1 VIADYK
7 MKYILQRMTMFYLI
21 TMPFILTIV
30 NSEVDCGRN
39 CVCSHS
45 AMKCTGTYI
54 TTPPDNITDV
64 EIINTDFEELKT
76 EFTRDPAA
84 WSRIIS
90 LSLHSKNSTSLPNG
104 TFKGLDSLAFLKV
117 QGEDLEYTDLDTFS
131 GLDNLTTLELT
142 YNGYLKTN
150 TVIKSLSHKPTV
162 LPNLEILNISFNG
175 RKHFVDGIT
184 HGFSGKA
191 IAEGRQIRTLDI
203 SGISFDTINT
213 TDAYTLCEN
222 GLQHFYAR
230 GISITTLEHNSE
242 PKTCKYLQTLDM
254 SETKAHNGMDLYFP
268 HLFKMPCKVFLLLKS
283 VKTLL
288 LEGIVPKDINITE
301 PTHLNFSECPFQF
314 EHVSLSGNK
323 LRHLNFS
330 YSFHNVTIE
339 SLKILDLSYNGLKY
353 VSPRVLLHST
363 WLTCLNMSDNNL
375 NEMQRDYIEDFTKL
389 LNAQIK
395 LKEVVLSGN
404 SLDDL
409 PFTFFWNNAELII
422 IDLSNNRLESIGFD
436 VSRMK
441 HIEVLNVSNNR
452 IMILDDSTVIFLRS
466 LHIVDVDISNN
477 PLTCEC
483 NTLDTDFFN
492 WLSTQRQNQLMKNV
506 YCINDKTKYQP
517 FTSNHARDLRH
528 TCDIQRLTPIFA
540 SVPSVIILLIS
551 AATALSVIRRRR
563 RLKQLALDQ
572 IIIKIRKNELPYEFL
587 TFLCFASDDKD
598 LVDTNVYQNMNT
610 AFSEII
616 GVDKDF
622 VCKGDIS
629 YRPGFHIMD
638 ETARCIDKC
647 AVVVA
652 AVSNKSCQR
661 HWCEKEIMHGYNIG
675 KPIVLILLE
684 KIDKTL
690 MSPTVARSFNTFV
703 HAALITDNNEVR
715 LEPCWANLCKSIIE
729 LAGKENDV
737 RERDVEN
744 DMEDIHE
751 FHLQNL

>member
-1 VIADYK
+1 
-7 MKYILQRMTMFYLI
+7 M
-21 TMPFILTIV
+21 LTLV

-45 AMKCTGTYI
+45 AMKCTGTHI
-54 TTPPDNITDV
+54 TTPPNKITDV
-64 EIINTDFEELKT
+64 QIINTDFEELKT

-90 LSLHSKNSTSLPNG
+90 LSLHSKKSTSLPNG

-142 YNGYLKTN
+142 YNGYLYTN
-150 TVIKSLSHKPTV
+150 TVITSLSHKPIV

-175 RKHFVDGIT
+175 RKHFISGIT
-184 HGFSGKA
+184 HGFLGKA
-191 IAEGRQIRTLDI
+191 IAEGRHIRTLDI
-203 SGISFDTINT
+203 SGISFDRFNIS
-213 TDAYTLCEN
+213 DCYPLCEN
-222 GLQHFYAR
+222 GLQHVYAR
-230 GISITTLEHNSE
+230 GTSISNLDFNHE
-242 PKTCKYLQTLDM
+242 PNETCKYLQTFDI
-254 SETKAHNGMDLYFP
+254 SEIKVGNGMYDYFLL
-268 HLFKMPCKVFLLLKS
+268 LFTIPCKFFLLLKS
-283 VKTLL
+283 VKTLML
-288 LEGIVPKDINITE
+288 DRIIPYDINITS
-301 PTHLNFSECPFQF
+301 THLKFSECPFQF

-330 YSFHNVTIE
+330 YSFHNVTMA
-339 SLKILDLSYNGLKY
+339 SLKFLDLSYNGLEY

-363 WLTCLNMSDNNL
+363 GLTCFNISDNNL
-375 NEMQRDYIEDFTKL
+375 YKMQRDNIEDFTKL

-404 SLDDL
+404 LLFDL
-409 PFTFFWNNAELII
+409 PFTFFWNNTELII
-422 IDLSNNRLESIGFD
+422 IDLSNNRLGSIRFD

-441 HIEVLNVSNNR
+441 HLEVLNLSSNR
-452 IMILDDSTVIFLRS
+452 IMILDDSTVSVLRS
-466 LHIVDVDISNN
+466 LQIVDVDLSNN

-492 WLSTQRQNQLMKNV
+492 WLSTQRQKQLMKNV
-506 YCINDKTKYQP
+506 YCINDNTKYQL
-517 FTSNHARDLRH
+517 FTSNHVRDLRH

-540 SVPSVIILLIS
+540 SVPPVIVFLIS
-551 AATALSVIRRRR
+551 AATALFVIRRRR
-563 RLKQLALDQ
+563 RLKQLAFDQ

-587 TFLCFASDDKD
+587 TFLCFASDDKE

-610 AFSEII
+610 TFSEII
-616 GVDKDF
+616 GVDNNF
-622 VCKGDIS
+622 VCKGDLS

-690 MSPTVARSFNTFV
+690 MPPIVARSFNTFV

-715 LEPCWANLCKSIIE
+715 LEPSWANLCKSIIE

-737 RERDVEN
+737 RERDVEIDKE
-744 DMEDIHE
+744 DMHE
-751 FHLQNL
+751 FNLQNL